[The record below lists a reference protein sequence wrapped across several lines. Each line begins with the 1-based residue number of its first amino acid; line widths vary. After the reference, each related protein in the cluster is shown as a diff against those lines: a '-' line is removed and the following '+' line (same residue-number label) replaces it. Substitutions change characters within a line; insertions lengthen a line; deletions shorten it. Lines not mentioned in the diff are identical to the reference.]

1 MIPATMKSMLHSLSR
16 FAWRNAWR
24 TIRQRFGEDRI
35 GMAASSLTF
44 TTVISLVPLF
54 AVVLAVLT
62 AFPMFGVLQSSL
74 QQWLSASLIPDP
86 IARQVMGYLTQF
98 ASKASRLGSFGVLF
112 LLLSAISLIVTIE
125 RSLNTIWGARRPRSW
140 SQRLVMY
147 WAVLTLGPILFSA
160 SLALGSYALSASR
173 GLVTGMPGLLG
184 LTLEFVEFV
193 TVALAV
199 AALYRYV
206 PHASVAWRHAW
217 VGGLLVSCGLEMAKA
232 ALGYYLKLVPNFS
245 LVYGAFA
252 SAPILLLWIYIVWL
266 LVLLC
271 AVLVAH
277 LPSLLAG
284 QPRRSGRRGWRFA
297 LALEML
303 ALLWQQRDAAA
314 PQRDAALAGQD
325 AALSSIDTAR
335 RLHADHKDVEEV
347 LAVLL
352 EMGWLGALQDER
364 LVLLVHPEQAA
375 LSALVARLLIE
386 DIPATRF
393 MAERGFDVRTRLIDA
408 LPR

>member
-1 MIPATMKSMLHSLSR
+1 MIPGTMKAALHAVFAFGWREAGRTLRER
-16 FAWRNAWR
+16 FR
-24 TIRQRFGEDRI
+24 EDRI

-54 AVVLAVLT
+54 AVALAVLT
-62 AFPMFGVLQSSL
+62 VFPMFGTLQSSL

-98 ASKASRLGSFGVLF
+98 ASKASRLGTVGVVF

-125 RSLNTIWGARRPRSW
+125 RSLNTIWGARRPRPW
-140 SQRLVMY
+140 AQRVVMY
-147 WAVLTLGPILFSA
+147 WAVLTLGPVLLSA
-160 SLALGSYALSASR
+160 SVALGSYALSASR
-173 GLVTGMPGLLG
+173 GLVTGLPGALSLM
-184 LTLEFVEFV
+184 LDFIEFL
-193 TVALAV
+193 TVASAV

-217 VGGLLVSCGLEMAKA
+217 IGGLLVSSGIELAKM

-245 LVYGAFA
+245 VVYGAFA

-271 AVLVAH
+271 AVVVAH

-284 QPRRSGRRGWRFA
+284 MPRRSGRRGWRFA
-297 LALEML
+297 LALEVLSLM
-303 ALLWQQRDAAA
+303 WRVREGAAE
-314 PQRDAALAGQD
+314 AALPSAEI
-325 AALSSIDTAR
+325 AT
-335 RLHADHKDVEEV
+335 RLRADQRDVEEV
-347 LAVLL
+347 VAVLL
-352 EMGWLGALQDER
+352 QMGWIGALQDDR
-364 LVLLVHPEQAA
+364 LVLLAHPEQVSTRE
-375 LSALVARLLIE
+375 LIERLLIE
-386 DIPATRF
+386 PSPAVRF
-393 MAERGFDVRTRLIDA
+393 ITERGIDGRSRLIDA